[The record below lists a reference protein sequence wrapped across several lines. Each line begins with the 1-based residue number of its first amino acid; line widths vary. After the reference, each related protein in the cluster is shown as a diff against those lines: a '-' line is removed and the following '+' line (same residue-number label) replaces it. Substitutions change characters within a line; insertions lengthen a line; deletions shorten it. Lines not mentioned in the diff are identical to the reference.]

1 MDLAFWRN
9 VSIVWLI
16 LFALVFTLVPGV
28 IFYFCVRGMNI
39 ALRKTEM
46 GLKVAQKYSGLT
58 RQAVV
63 TNSDVV
69 ADKVVKARMQATKVT
84 TFVTG
89 LRPHKQDDPTMGA

>member
-16 LFALVFTLVPGV
+16 LFALVFTVVPGV
-28 IFYFCVRGMNI
+28 IFYFCVRGMNVV
-39 ALRKTEM
+39 LRKTET

-58 RQAVV
+58 RQVVV

-69 ADKVVKARMQATKVT
+69 ADKVLKARMQATKVT
-84 TFVTG
+84 TFVSQRWG
-89 LRPHKQDDPTMGA
+89 HER